1 MESFHEGVMVVVIP
15 LLVEKELWGPFDRA
29 VVVDCEVETQIKR
42 LTTREEIDSEKAK
55 TMLMTQASRE
65 QRFQL
70 NKHLPTDIIENN
82 SQISDLKE
90 EVEKLSQK
98 LFALI

>member
-1 MESFHEGVMVVVIP
+1 
-15 LLVEKELWGPFDRA
+15 
-29 VVVDCEVETQIKR
+29 
-42 LTTREEIDSEKAK
+42 
-55 TMLMTQASRE
+55 MTQASRE